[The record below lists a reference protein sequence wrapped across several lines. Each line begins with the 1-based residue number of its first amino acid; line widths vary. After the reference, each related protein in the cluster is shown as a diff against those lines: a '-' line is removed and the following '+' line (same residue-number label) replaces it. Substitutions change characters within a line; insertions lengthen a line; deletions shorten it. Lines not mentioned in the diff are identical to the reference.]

1 METVIIT
8 GGRGASGRWI
18 VDRLAGEYE
27 VVVIDYEH
35 PGLGVTPATNV
46 SFRAADLAD
55 RGETLDVVSAVNPD
69 AVVHW
74 AAIPVAGTHPAGRV
88 FETNVLAAHNVLT
101 AAGRADARIVQA
113 SSDGAYGFFFADP
126 TPLPDALPVTE
137 DHPLRPEDP
146 YGLSK
151 VTAEETAAAVARAHD
166 VPAVSIRPSW
176 IQYPGAYACREEEY
190 VDDLDAGAGNF
201 WSYVDV
207 RDVADLVAA
216 ALDRTGDAT
225 GAGDVDAET
234 DEATSEPSDA
244 GVEDG
249 PAVPAGTH
257 EAINCVAAD
266 NALGRPLRELIG
278 EVYGEL
284 PAETNVDPGD
294 DRGAYAI
301 RKAKRLFDWQ
311 PSRSWRT
318 AASETVAEP
327 TLLER

>member
-18 VDRLAGEYE
+18 VDRLADAYE
-27 VVVIDYEH
+27 VVVVDYEH
-35 PGLGVTPATNV
+35 PGLGVTPAENV

-55 RGETLDVVSAVNPD
+55 RGEALDVVSAVDPD

-74 AAIPVAGTHPAGRV
+74 AAIPVAGTHPEGRV

-176 IQYPGAYACREEEY
+176 IQYPGAYACREAGY
-190 VDDLDAGAGNF
+190 VENLDAGAGNF

-216 ALDRTGDAT
+216 ALDRTADV
-225 GAGDVDAET
+225 GDVDA
-234 DEATSEPSDA
+234 
-244 GVEDG
+244 DG
-249 PAVPAGTH
+249 DDVVPAGTH
-257 EAINCVAAD
+257 EAVNCVAAD

-284 PAETNVDPGD
+284 PAETDVDSGD
-294 DRGAYAI
+294 DRSAYAI
-301 RKAKRLFDWQ
+301 KKAKRLFDWD

-327 TLLER
+327 TLVKR